1 MRRASTDGATKMI
14 DVDFY
19 GEDVRDYLAR
29 CRRERRARFNRVLLR
44 LALLGSVVV
53 VLVWWI
59 GRWT

>member
-1 MRRASTDGATKMI
+1 MI

-59 GRWT
+59 GSQK